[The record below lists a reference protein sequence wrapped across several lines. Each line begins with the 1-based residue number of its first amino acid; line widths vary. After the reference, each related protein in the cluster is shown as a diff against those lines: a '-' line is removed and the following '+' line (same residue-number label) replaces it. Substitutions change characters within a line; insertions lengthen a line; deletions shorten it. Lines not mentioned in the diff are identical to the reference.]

1 MRQAGTGLLA
11 LAVLAGGCVAGVR
24 TEREVAF
31 AEVTEFVEMQAEP
44 VPAKPL
50 PPAPEEVVG
59 VDAPPFVVTSDLGEI
74 EVQPYTVCWS
84 GPNSGMC
91 ADGGPAPDRAL
102 IAAEQRLTIAFE
114 PADQFTA
121 ALSPTVDGEHVDLA
135 WTAVDGGWDLDL
147 TGVEP
152 GDHVLWLDWVGP
164 QGDAHAALT
173 LRVMPAG

>member
-1 MRQAGTGLLA
+1 V

-24 TEREVAF
+24 TEREIAF
-31 AEVTEFVEMQAEP
+31 AEVTEFAEIEMQAEP
-44 VPAKPL
+44 A
-50 PPAPEEVVG
+50 PPPPVKAIPFDQPGVG

-74 EVQPYTVCWS
+74 EVQSYEICWD

-91 ADGGPAPDRAL
+91 AGGQPAPDRAL
-102 IAAEQRLTIAFE
+102 IAAAQRLTIAFE

-121 ALSPTVDGEHVDLA
+121 ALSPTVDGERVDLA

-147 TGVEP
+147 SGVEP
-152 GDHVLWLDWVGP
+152 GDHVLWLDWTGP
-164 QGDAHAALT
+164 QGDSHAALT

>member
-11 LAVLAGGCVAGVR
+11 LALLAGGCVAGVR

-44 VPAKPL
+44 MPEEERIPL
-50 PPAPEEVVG
+50 PPDA
-59 VDAPPFVVTSDLGEI
+59 DAPPFLLTSDLGEI
-74 EVQPYTVCWS
+74 EVQPYTACWS
-84 GPNSGMC
+84 SGDTGMC
-91 ADGGPAPDRAL
+91 ADGFPAPDRAL
-102 IAAEQRLTIAFE
+102 IAAREGLTVLFE
-114 PADQFTA
+114 PADKFTA
-121 ALSPTVDGEHVDLA
+121 AVSPTVDGEHVDLA

-147 TGVEP
+147 GGIEA
-152 GDHVLWLDWVGP
+152 GDHVLWLDWTGP

>member
-1 MRQAGTGLLA
+1 MRHAGAGLLA

-44 VPAKPL
+44 IPAKPL
-50 PPAPEEVVG
+50 PAAPG
-59 VDAPPFVVTSDLGEI
+59 AVDAPPFVVKSDFGEI
-74 EVQPYTVCWS
+74 EVAPHTVCWS

-91 ADGGPAPDRAL
+91 ADGFPAPDRAL
-102 IAAEQRLTIAFE
+102 IAARERLTVVFE
-114 PADQFTA
+114 TGDQFTA
-121 ALSPTVDGEHVDLA
+121 AVSPTVDDERVDLA

-147 TGVEP
+147 SGVEP
-152 GDHVLWLDWVGP
+152 GDHVLWLDWAGP